1 MNGHLLD
8 TCVALIATVRSASL
22 SLESREAIE
31 RGPNFLSVV
40 SYWEVML
47 KSMKGTLKVGA
58 PRAWWLDTLD
68 QLAAT
73 PVPLRAEHINSIYHL
88 RPIHQDPFDR
98 ALIAQAMVDDLTLIT
113 IDSVIPQY
121 SSERFRVIV

>member
-22 SLESREAIE
+22 SGEARDAVA
-31 RGPNFLSVV
+31 RGPNFLSVA

-47 KSMKGTLKVGA
+47 KSMKGTLKVGV
-58 PRAWWLDTLD
+58 PRTWWLDTLD

-73 PVPLRAEHINSIYHL
+73 PVPLRPEHINSVYHL
-88 RPIHQDPFDR
+88 PAIHQDPFDR

-113 IDSVIPQY
+113 TDKVIPQY
-121 SSERFRVIV
+121 ASARFRVIV